1 MAAASHGDPGQP
13 EQPET
18 PGQGSRGSRLWSGRA
33 AVQQEVD
40 VLVELQAHLLQLLL
54 DELRLLLRAVDLLL
68 LRAVDRLRLRARAV
82 GLDLALHLRLVVAH
96 HAQQPRAVLREH
108 LHAQRAAEHSERWRQ
123 ELGAP
128 PLA

>member
-1 MAAASHGDPGQP
+1 M
-13 EQPET
+13 
-18 PGQGSRGSRLWSGRA
+18 
-33 AVQQEVD
+33 QQEVD

-68 LRAVDRLRLRARAV
+68 LRAVDRLLLCAVDLLRLRARAV